1 MHRTL
6 DSNLDKKVILKCKG
20 GKEIRGKLRG
30 CDQHMNIL
38 LDGAE
43 EIIYEGEVEEGVE
56 EEEEEE
62 EEKLEK
68 AKKIEKIRKLGT
80 IILRGDNVIVIQ
92 VC

>member
-20 GKEIRGKLRG
+20 GKEIRWKLRG

-43 EIIYEGEVEEGVE
+43 EVIYEGEEKERIE

-62 EEKLEK
+62 EEESEK
-68 AKKIEKIRKLGT
+68 TKKVEKIRKLGT

-92 VC
+92 VV